1 MLTGILA
8 SAQDNRQF
16 DRNIHRGY
24 ESYKARDY
32 AGAIESWRAAYDSDT
47 TAFEP
52 RYNLACAYYRTGA
65 IDSAAMILQGVGDV
79 PPERTADHYYNA
91 GRIMMTMGQ
100 YQAAAELFKASL
112 IERPNDMEA
121 KANYVYARD
130 TANEQQNQ
138 DQQQNQQNQDQQNQD
153 QQNQD
158 QQNQDQQNQDQQQQQ
173 QNQDQQN
180 QDQNKDQNKDQQDK
194 QNQQDQNQDQ
204 QDKQNQQDQQQN
216 QNQDQNQQQK
226 QDQQQQQP
234 QQNKDRQQQDQMLKA
249 VQAKEK
255 ATQDKVRK
263 AQEVNA
269 ASRKTE
275 KNW

>member
-130 TANEQQNQ
+130 KAKE
-138 DQQQNQQNQDQQNQD
+138 
-153 QQNQD
+153 
-158 QQNQDQQNQDQQQQQ
+158 QQNQDQQQQQ

-180 QDQNKDQNKDQQDK
+180 QDQNKDQNKDQQD
-194 QNQQDQNQDQ
+194 QNKDQ
-204 QDKQNQQDQQQN
+204 QDKQNRQDQQQN
-216 QNQDQNQQQK
+216 QNQDQNQQQKQDQQQQRDQQQK